1 MGFGSSTPATPKPQ
15 PVTPVPQEDDPKSL
29 EARKVAAAAAQRQEG
44 MSAHLLSG
52 EKGIEDDPEASK
64 KKLFGTSATSTV

>member
-1 MGFGSSTPATPKPQ
+1 MSFGSSPKTPTPQ

-29 EARKVAAAAAQRQEG
+29 EARKVAAVAAQRQEG

-52 EKGIEDDPEASK
+52 EKGLEDDPEVSK
-64 KKLFGTSATSTV
+64 RKLFGTSATSTS

>member
-1 MGFGSSTPATPKPQ
+1 MGFGSSPAPPKPQ

-29 EARKVAAAAAQRQEG
+29 EARKVAAAASQRQQG

-52 EKGIEDDPEASK
+52 EKGVEDDTEASK
-64 KKLFGTSATSTV
+64 KKLFGTSATSTA

>member
-1 MGFGSSTPATPKPQ
+1 MSFGSSPKPPKPQ

-29 EARKVAAAAAQRQEG
+29 EARKVAAAKSASQDG

-52 EKGIEDDPEASK
+52 EKGIEEDPEVSK
-64 KKLFGTSATSTV
+64 KKLFGTAATSTV

>member
-1 MGFGSSTPATPKPQ
+1 MSFGSTPKPPKPQ

-29 EARKVAAAAAQRQEG
+29 EARKVAAAAAQQQEG
-44 MSAHLLSG
+44 VSAHLLSG
-52 EKGIEDDPEASK
+52 EKGIEEDPYASK

>member
-1 MGFGSSTPATPKPQ
+1 MGMGSSPATPTPQ

-29 EARKVAAAAAQRQEG
+29 EARKVAAAVAARQQG

-52 EKGIEDDPEASK
+52 EKGVEEDPEVSKRKLLGGSASTT
-64 KKLFGTSATSTV
+64 L